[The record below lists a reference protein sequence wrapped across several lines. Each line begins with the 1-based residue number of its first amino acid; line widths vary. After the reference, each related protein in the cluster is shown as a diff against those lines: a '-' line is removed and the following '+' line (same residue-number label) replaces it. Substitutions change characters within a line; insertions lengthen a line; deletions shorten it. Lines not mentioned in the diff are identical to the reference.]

1 MTLRVSL
8 CIALGLCVLLP
19 QVASADLILYDGF
32 DSYSGDIAGSGG
44 GSGSWTGTWV
54 QQLAGSTLDATTG
67 LTAGSLVTSPGAAA
81 STKDV
86 GTINTQY
93 QRTFDKGTYFTP
105 GSTVWMS
112 VLLQRDGG
120 QKFGIT
126 LSNNTSDYQGAGV
139 HALNGT
145 SDLVAGLQGTAGTT
159 NANTSFVNNEV
170 LFAVARI
177 TIPVSGNPIVD
188 AWVNPDPTVDL
199 SGIAVGGGDS
209 TVTRAYGGVTTPD
222 RINIYS
228 HNDNAITVDEIR
240 VATTWA
246 EVSPVPEPATLTLL
260 GLGGLGLIRRRRQ
273 A

>member
-1 MTLRVSL
+1 MKPKAFAFVV
-8 CIALGLCVLLP
+8 IAACVLVP
-19 QVASADLILYDGF
+19 QTASADLIVYDGF

-44 GSGSWTGTWV
+44 GSGSWTGPWV
-54 QQLAGSTLDATTG
+54 QQQAGSTLDATTG

-81 STKDV
+81 STADV

-93 QRTFDKGTYFTP
+93 QRTFDKGTYFTA

-120 QKFGIT
+120 KKLGFT
-126 LSNNTSDYQGAGV
+126 LTNNTVEYQGMGV
-139 HALNGT
+139 QVANFET
-145 SDLVAGLQGTAGTT
+145 DLVAALQGTGGTT

-177 TIPVSGNPIVD
+177 TIPLEGYPIVD

-199 SGIAVGGGDS
+199 SGVAVGGGDS
-209 TVTRAYGGVTTPD
+209 TVTRSYGGATSPD
-222 RINIYS
+222 RVNIYS
-228 HNDNAITVDEIR
+228 QNDNAITIDEIR

-246 EVSPVPEPATLTLL
+246 EVSPVPEPGTLL
-260 GLGGLGLIRRRRQ
+260 LVAVGALGVIRRRR
-273 A
+273 